1 MSPTVQLYPIFVFF
15 LIISSNYLGEIFP
28 CKIQSLLHGNVYLK
42 HIFAFLTLLFFVVF
56 VDPLHTNT
64 LYTTIKNSLFLY
76 GIFLLLI
83 NTNVLFFVIS
93 MATLAVMYLFN
104 LYKKEAP
111 ETVIPWLDTVDNMLY
126 ILFAVSTLVG
136 FLVYMGEKK
145 IEYKKRFHY
154 LTFLFGKPSCR
165 GFSPKTKMAN
175 SFLHAFQ

>member
-1 MSPTVQLYPIFVFF
+1 
-15 LIISSNYLGEIFP
+15 
-28 CKIQSLLHGNVYLK
+28 
-42 HIFAFLTLLFFVVF
+42 
-56 VDPLHTNT
+56 
-64 LYTTIKNSLFLY
+64 
-76 GIFLLLI
+76 
-83 NTNVLFFVIS
+83 
-93 MATLAVMYLFN
+93 MATLAVLYLFN

-111 ETVIPWLDTVDNMLY
+111 ETVLPWIDTVDNMLY

-145 IEYKKRFHY
+145 IEYKKRFRY